1 MSFILDGGS
10 YEWKITNN
18 LLTIGA
24 ENLLGGKLTDGL
36 YTRIGIGNTIAK
48 QLELSLWNVDIDP
61 SYPLILNVEAV
72 ASDGTITTI
81 GKGTYFVD
89 TIDKSPY
96 SEYSKVTAF
105 DALLKAE
112 VPYMKSGD
120 WVETTDYALA
130 AQIAS
135 DIGVSLESGTE
146 SLLGGSPMT
155 INEVP
160 SIGDNGTTS
169 RELLSVIAIMR
180 GGNFIINDDNELQLV
195 LLGGALLV
203 SPSVVYVDS
212 DGDLATKAIEALDS
226 ADNVVSFNGSGNF
239 DVIAF
244 STVTSSTYL
253 WYVGTDGNFYADTW
267 ANIQAIAPVDPTQ
280 TIVVGDEVVEFDVSP
295 TETIKRVELWAS
307 GTTSY
312 RSPSGLTEEEWDALG
327 GIVLSASMPIMASQ
341 ELADALF
348 SAYENFTYVPYS
360 ARTAYVDPDVR
371 LCATLAIKDDTVL
384 LTNRTLSVDVLS
396 PSDLS
401 AEATEQQASY
411 YPYMSPMERAIQ
423 TETVKNSARITI
435 TEEGIETEILRA
447 QGAEKD
453 LGLTIQETADS
464 ISQTFNDYK
473 TNQEKYIRYSAAGI
487 ELGEQNSNFK
497 AKLSNTELAFTGSDG
512 QKAAWVSNTQL
523 NIQEAVIQQGGSQ
536 KLNGST
542 GHWVWQ
548 VANDELQLKWVYD

>member
-72 ASDGTITTI
+72 ASDGTKTTI

-120 WVETTDYALA
+120 WVETTDYAVAL
-130 AQIAS
+130 QIAN

-226 ADNVVSFNGSGNF
+226 ADSVVSFNNSGNF

-253 WYVGTDGNFYADTW
+253 WYVGTDGKFYADTW

-341 ELADALF
+341 DLADDLF

-360 ARTAYVDPDVR
+360 ARTAYVDADVR

-411 YPYMSPMERAIQ
+411 YPYMSPMERAIHE
-423 TETVKNSARITI
+423 ETVKNSARI
-435 TEEGIETEILRA
+435 
-447 QGAEKD
+447 
-453 LGLTIQETADS
+453 S
-464 ISQTFNDYK
+464 ISDAAIESEVIRAKDAEEQINSAITQTAEGFRVELNDFKSGLNSYMSYENG
-473 TNQEKYIRYSAAGI
+473 TLT
-487 ELGEQNSNFK
+487 LGDKNADIKSEFKNDKWAIVGKNGQDAQWIDENSVNGNDFVAYNSYQVVATSGRWVTRTPNNRFQIKWK
-497 AKLSNTELAFTGSDG
+497 AN
-512 QKAAWVSNTQL
+512 
-523 NIQEAVIQQGGSQ
+523 
-536 KLNGST
+536 
-542 GHWVWQ
+542 
-548 VANDELQLKWVYD
+548 

>member
-36 YTRIGIGNTIAK
+36 YTQIGIGNVIAK
-48 QLELSLWNVDIDP
+48 QLELSLWNVTIDP
-61 SYPLILNVEAV
+61 SYPLILKVEAI
-72 ASDGTITTI
+72 ASDGTVTTI

-89 TIDKSPY
+89 TIEKSPY
-96 SEYSKVTAF
+96 SEYSKVSAF
-105 DALLKAE
+105 DAILKAE

-120 WVETTDYALA
+120 WVETTDYAVAL
-130 AQIAS
+130 QIAN

-195 LLGGALLV
+195 LLGGALPV
-203 SPSVVYVDS
+203 SPSVVYIDS
-212 DGDLATKAIEALDS
+212 DNDLATKAIEALDS
-226 ADNVVSFNGSGNF
+226 SDNVVSFDGNGDFS
-239 DVIAF
+239 VIAF
-244 STVTSSTYL
+244 STVTGSTYL
-253 WYVGTDGNFYADTW
+253 WYVGADGKFYADTW
-267 ANIQAIAPVDPTQ
+267 TNIQAIAPVDPTQ
-280 TIVVGDEVVEFDVSP
+280 IIDVGDEVVEFDVSP

-341 ELADALF
+341 DLADDLF

-384 LTNRTLSVDVLS
+384 LTNRTLSVDVLA

-401 AEATEQQASY
+401 ADPTEQQASY
-411 YPYMSPMERAIQ
+411 YPYMTPMERAIHE
-423 TETVKNSARITI
+423 ETVKNSARITI
-435 TEEGIETEILRA
+435 SDKAITAEVTRA
-447 QGAEKD
+447 TDAE
-453 LGLTIQETADS
+453 
-464 ISQTFNDYK
+464 
-473 TNQEKYIRYSAAGI
+473 I
-487 ELGEQNSNFK
+487 ELQNKISLTEKGFRVDLNNFK
-497 AKLSNTELAFTGSDG
+497 EELGSYLSYEDG
-512 QKAAWVSNTQL
+512 VVTLGDVNADIKSQFKNDKWAIIGANGNDAQWVDENSVNGNDFVAHNSYQVVATSGRWVTRTPNNRFQIKWKAN
-523 NIQEAVIQQGGSQ
+523 
-536 KLNGST
+536 
-542 GHWVWQ
+542 
-548 VANDELQLKWVYD
+548 

>member
-1 MSFILDGGS
+1 MSLITQGGH
-10 YEWKITNN
+10 YEWQIKN
-18 LLTIGA
+18 GA
-24 ENLLGGKLTDGL
+24 NTYSVENLISGDLCQAIYEK
-36 YTRIGIGNTIAK
+36 ISVGNVAAK
-48 QLELSLWNVDIDP
+48 TLNITLWNVDLDP
-61 SYPLILNVEAV
+61 TQPIILSVDAV
-72 ASDGTITTI
+72 QADGTRMNYP
-81 GKGTYFVD
+81 KGIFYID
-89 TIDKSPY
+89 TIAASPY
-96 SEYSKVTAF
+96 SEVVEVTAF

-120 WVETTDYALA
+120 WVETTDYAVAL
-130 AQIAS
+130 QIAN

-253 WYVGTDGNFYADTW
+253 WYVGTDGKFYADTW

-341 ELADALF
+341 DLADDLF

-360 ARTAYVDPDVR
+360 ARTAYIDPDVR

-411 YPYMSPMERAIQ
+411 YPYMSPMERAIHE
-423 TETVKNSARITI
+423 ETVKNSARISI
-435 TEEGIETEILRA
+435 TDEGITAEVLRA

-453 LGLTIQETADS
+453 LGLNIKETADS
-464 ISQTFNDYK
+464 ITQTFTDYK

>member
-1 MSFILDGGS
+1 MSFITNGGS
-10 YEWKITNN
+10 YEWKIKNGANTF
-18 LLTIGA
+18 GA
-24 ENLLGGKLTDGL
+24 ENLCGGTLRDGL
-36 YTRIGIGNTIAK
+36 YSKITIGNVISR
-48 QLELSLWNVDIDP
+48 ELNLKLWNPTIDP
-61 SYPLILNVEAV
+61 TEPIELKIVKTDA
-72 ASDGTITTI
+72 DGNTEEIR
-81 GKGTYFVD
+81 KGTYFVD
-89 TIDKSPY
+89 TIEKSPY
-96 SEYSKVTAF
+96 SEYSKVSAF
-105 DALLKAE
+105 DAILKTE
-112 VPYMKSGD
+112 VPYMKSGT
-120 WVETTDYALA
+120 WVETTDYAVAL
-130 AQIAS
+130 QIAN

-146 SLLGGSPMT
+146 SLLGGNPMT

-195 LLGGALLV
+195 LLGGALPV

-212 DGDLATKAIEALDS
+212 DNDLATKAIEALES
-226 ADNVVSFNGSGNF
+226 TDNVVSFDGSGNF

-244 STVTSSTYL
+244 STVTGSTKL
-253 WYVGTDGNFYADTW
+253 WYVGADGNFYADTW
-267 ANIQAIAPVDPTQ
+267 ANIQAIAPVDPSQ

-312 RSPSGLTEEEWDALG
+312 RSPSGLTEEAWDALG

-341 ELADALF
+341 DLADDLF

-435 TEEGIETEILRA
+435 TEEGIETEVLRA
-447 QGAEKD
+447 QGAEKN

-523 NIQEAVIQQGGSQ
+523 NIQEAVIQQNGTQ

-548 VANDELQLKWVYD
+548 VAGDELQLKWVYD

>member
-1 MSFILDGGS
+1 MSFIIDGGS
-10 YEWKITNN
+10 YEWKIEN
-18 LLTIGA
+18 GA
-24 ENLLGGKLTDGL
+24 NTFGSENLCGGTLQSGL
-36 YTRIGIGNTIAK
+36 YSRISIGNVTAK
-48 QLELSLWNVDIDP
+48 QLTLKMWNPTIDP
-61 SYPLILNVEAV
+61 AQPIVLKIVKTDA
-72 ASDGTITTI
+72 DGNTEEI

-89 TIDKSPY
+89 TIEESPY
-96 SEYSKVTAF
+96 SEYATITAF

-120 WVETTDYALA
+120 WVETTDYAVAL
-130 AQIAS
+130 QIAN

-195 LLGGALLV
+195 LLGGALPV

-226 ADNVVSFNGSGNF
+226 ADSVVSFNNSGNF

-253 WYVGTDGNFYADTW
+253 WYVGTDGKFYADTW

-280 TIVVGDEVVEFDVSP
+280 TIDVGDEVVEFDVSP

-341 ELADALF
+341 DLADDLF

-360 ARTAYVDPDVR
+360 ARTAYIDPDVR

-411 YPYMSPMERAIQ
+411 YPYMSPMERAIHE
-423 TETVKNSARITI
+423 ETVKNSARI
-435 TEEGIETEILRA
+435 
-447 QGAEKD
+447 
-453 LGLTIQETADS
+453 S
-464 ISQTFNDYK
+464 ISDAAIESEVIRAKDAEEQINSAITQTAEGFRVELNDFKSGLNSYMSYENG
-473 TNQEKYIRYSAAGI
+473 TLT
-487 ELGEQNSNFK
+487 LGDKNADIKSEFKNDKWAIVGKNGQDAQWIDENSVNGNDFVAYNSYQVVATSGRWVTRTPNNRFQIKWK
-497 AKLSNTELAFTGSDG
+497 AN
-512 QKAAWVSNTQL
+512 
-523 NIQEAVIQQGGSQ
+523 
-536 KLNGST
+536 
-542 GHWVWQ
+542 
-548 VANDELQLKWVYD
+548 

>member
-112 VPYMKSGD
+112 VPYMKSGT
-120 WVETTDYALA
+120 WVETTDYAVAL
-130 AQIAS
+130 QIAN

-146 SLLGGSPMT
+146 SLLGGNPMT

-169 RELLSVIAIMR
+169 RELLSVIAVMR
-180 GGNFIINDDNELQLV
+180 GGNFIINDDNELQFV
-195 LLGGALLV
+195 LLGGALPI
-203 SPSVVYVDS
+203 SPSVVYIDS
-212 DGDLATKAIEALDS
+212 DNDLATKAIEALES
-226 ADNVVSFNGSGNF
+226 ADNVVSFDGNGDFS
-239 DVIAF
+239 VIAF
-244 STVTSSTYL
+244 STVTGSTKL
-253 WYVGTDGNFYADTW
+253 WYVGADGNFYADTW
-267 ANIQAIAPVDPTQ
+267 TNIQAISPVDPSQ

-341 ELADALF
+341 DLADDLF

-401 AEATEQQASY
+401 ADPTEQQASY
-411 YPYMSPMERAIQ
+411 YPYMSPIERAIQ
-423 TETVKNSARITI
+423 TETVKNSARI
-435 TEEGIETEILRA
+435 
-447 QGAEKD
+447 
-453 LGLTIQETADS
+453 S
-464 ISQTFNDYK
+464 ISEAAIASEVIRAKDAEEQISSAITQTAEGFRVELNDFKSGLNSYMSYENGTLTLGDK
-473 TNQEKYIRYSAAGI
+473 NADIKSEFKNDKWAIVGKNGQDAQWIDENSVNGNDFVAYNSYQVVAASGRWVTRTPNNRFQI
-487 ELGEQNSNFK
+487 KWK
-497 AKLSNTELAFTGSDG
+497 AN
-512 QKAAWVSNTQL
+512 
-523 NIQEAVIQQGGSQ
+523 
-536 KLNGST
+536 
-542 GHWVWQ
+542 
-548 VANDELQLKWVYD
+548 